1 MQESADRITNGQNEA
16 PALPTQPQ
24 PAAAPLTISIPGFAI
39 GDTVTAFPALYEL
52 AKKLPL
58 NLWLES
64 HQVRPLWAGPPV
76 NMLSERPATGATRGI
91 EIPYRFFVFSGLH
104 MIQAWFWNL
113 GLSVPD
119 KLPRI
124 PLAGE
129 TKEVIDVIIS
139 PFSSSG
145 TAGGPHK
152 IWPYQNWNIVIDTL
166 LAAGLSVGI
175 CGVFSKTNDPRPL
188 DPQFWGERSVRVL
201 DALPLVEL
209 VGYLRATRCVVT
221 IDNGVGHLAH
231 LVAAPHAQIIP
242 AHPNLHPPSWVVNH
256 NPNAAWVYEPFVPI
270 PGRVDV
276 LQPQLVLALIFS
288 VLASFHKDA
297 YLHRNPDVA
306 AINSDAWDHW
316 VRYGRREGRDPG
328 FVPNMINYG
337 KLWKRN

>member
-1 MQESADRITNGQNEA
+1 MQEHADRMISEQNEA
-16 PALPTQPQ
+16 PAAAAQPQ
-24 PAAAPLTISIPGFAI
+24 TVAAPLTISITGFAI
-39 GDTVTAFPALYEL
+39 GDTITAFPALYEL

-76 NMLSERPATGATRGI
+76 NMLSERPGIGVTRSI
-91 EIPYRFFVFSGLH
+91 EIAHRFFYSSGLH

-188 DPQFWGERSVRVL
+188 DPQFWGERAVRIL

-209 VGYLRATRCVVT
+209 AGFLRAARCVAT

-231 LVAAPHAQIIP
+231 LLGVPHAQIIP
-242 AHPNLHPPSWVVNH
+242 AHPNLCPPSWVANR
-256 NPNAAWVYEPFVPI
+256 NPNAAWIYEPFVPF

-276 LQPQLVLALIFS
+276 LQPQFVLALIFS

-316 VRYGRREGRDPG
+316 VHYGRREGRDPG
-328 FVPNMINYG
+328 FVPSMINYG
-337 KLWKRN
+337 ELWKRN